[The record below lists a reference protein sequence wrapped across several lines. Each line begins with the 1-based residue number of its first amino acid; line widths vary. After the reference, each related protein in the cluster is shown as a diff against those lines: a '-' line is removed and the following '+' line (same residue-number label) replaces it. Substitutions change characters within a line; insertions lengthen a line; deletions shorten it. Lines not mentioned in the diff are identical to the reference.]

1 MWIDHKGIDLMQE
14 KNPIYDVLIHIVNT
28 RKVSDFHLHADRN
41 VQIRESGEIVPID
54 FVTTNEMLADLMR
67 GELGDEAF
75 AEFEQS
81 GDVDFAIQYEGQRFR
96 ANGYKQM
103 HGYAMVLR
111 VIVTEVP
118 HIDMLGLPP
127 AVHEVL
133 TEKSGLVLV
142 TGQTGSGKSTSLAA
156 MIDKINRER
165 NENIITVEDPVEF
178 VHQSKRSIITQRE
191 VGRDTKSFGAAL
203 KGALR
208 QDPDIILMGELRDY
222 ETVSMAM
229 TAAETGHL
237 VFGTLH
243 TNGAPE
249 TINRIIDVFPAEE
262 QAQARSQLSQSLR
275 LVMTQQLLKRKGG
288 GRVGAFEVMVC
299 IPSVANLIREAKI
312 VQIQTV
318 MQTGQQYGMVT
329 MDKYLELLH
338 ENDLIE

>member
-1 MWIDHKGIDLMQE
+1 ME
-14 KNPIYDVLIHIVNT
+14 NPIYKMLIETVQT
-28 RKVSDFHLHADRN
+28 RRVSDFHIHAN
-41 VQIRESGEIVPID
+41 KPVSIRESGEIVQLD
-54 FVTTNEMLADLMR
+54 LVTPQDMIADLLR
-67 GELGDEAF
+67 TELGDEAF
-75 AEFEQS
+75 EAFDKS
-81 GDVDFAIQYEGQRFR
+81 GDVDFAIQFEGQRFR
-96 ANGYKQM
+96 ANGYKMLQ
-103 HGYAMVLR
+103 GYAMVLR
-111 VIVTEVP
+111 VIVAEVP
-118 HIDMLGLPP
+118 HIDMLGLPK

-178 VHQSKRSIITQRE
+178 VHNSQKSIITQRE
-191 VGRDTKSFGAAL
+191 VGPHTKSFGSAL

-249 TINRIIDVFPAEE
+249 TINRIIDVYPAEE
-262 QAQARSQLSQSLR
+262 QPQARSQLSQSLQ

-288 GRVGAFEVMVC
+288 GRIGAFEVMVN
-299 IPSVANLIREAKI
+299 IPAVANLIREAKI
-312 VQIQTV
+312 VQIQTI
-318 MQTGQQYGMVT
+318 MQTGSQYGMIT
-329 MDKYLELLH
+329 MEKYLEMLQ
-338 ENDLIE
+338 ERDLIE

>member
-1 MWIDHKGIDLMQE
+1 MPIDL
-14 KNPIYDVLIHIVNT
+14 
-28 RKVSDFHLHADRN
+28 
-41 VQIRESGEIVPID
+41 
-54 FVTTNEMLADLMR
+54 VTPNDMIADLMR
-67 GELGDEAF
+67 QELGDEAF
-75 AEFEQS
+75 QAFDES
-81 GDVDFAIQYEGQRFR
+81 GDVDFAIQIGDQRFH
-96 ANGYKQM
+96 ANGYKM
-103 HGYAMVLR
+103 LRGYAMVLR
-111 VIVTEVP
+111 VIVSEVP
-118 HIDMLGLPP
+118 HIDMLGLPK

-156 MIDKINRER
+156 MVDKINRER

-178 VHQSKRSIITQRE
+178 VHQSKTSIITQRE
-191 VGRDTKSFGAAL
+191 VGPHTRSFGAAL

-249 TINRIIDVFPAEE
+249 TINRIIDVYPAEE
-262 QAQARSQLSQSLR
+262 QPQARSQLSQSLR

-288 GRVGAFEVMVC
+288 GRIGAFEVMVN
-299 IPSVANLIREAKI
+299 IPAVSNLIREAKI
-312 VQIQTV
+312 VQIQTI
-318 MQTGQQYGMVT
+318 MQTGQQYGMIT
-329 MDKYLELLH
+329 MDKYLEMLN
-338 ENDLIE
+338 ERDLIA

>member
-1 MWIDHKGIDLMQE
+1 M
-14 KNPIYDVLIHIVNT
+14 
-28 RKVSDFHLHADRN
+28 HAN
-41 VQIRESGEIVPID
+41 QKIQVREAGEISPLD
-54 FVTTNEMLADLMR
+54 FVATNDMLEDLLR
-67 GELGDEAF
+67 GELGEEAF
-75 AEFEQS
+75 AKFEKT

-96 ANGYKQM
+96 ANGYKMLQ
-103 HGYAMVLR
+103 GYAMVLR
-111 VIVTEVP
+111 VIITDVP
-118 HIDMLGLPP
+118 HIDMLGLPS
-127 AVHEVL
+127 AVHDVL
-133 TEKSGLVLV
+133 TKKSGLVLV

-178 VHQSKRSIITQRE
+178 VHHSKKSIITQRE
-191 VGRDTKSFGAAL
+191 VGRDTVSFGTAI

-275 LVMTQQLLKRKGG
+275 LVVTQQLLKRKGG
-288 GRVGAFEVMVC
+288 GRIGAYEVMVC
-299 IPSVANLIREAKI
+299 IPAIANLIREQKI
-312 VQIQTV
+312 VQIQTI

-329 MDKYLELLH
+329 MDKYIEMLEAKDML
-338 ENDLIE
+338 E

>member
-1 MWIDHKGIDLMQE
+1 ME
-14 KNPIYDVLIHIVNT
+14 NSIYKMLLDIT
-28 RKVSDFHLHADRN
+28 RTRRVSDFHIHAN
-41 VQIRESGEIVPID
+41 KPVHIRESGEIVPID
-54 FVTTNEMLADLMR
+54 LVVTNEMIADVMR
-67 GELGDEAF
+67 DQLGDEAF
-75 AEFEQS
+75 EEFNRY
-81 GDVDFAIQYEGQRFR
+81 GDVDFAIQLEGQRFR
-96 ANGYKQM
+96 ANGYKSIK
-103 HGYAMVLR
+103 GYAMVLR

-118 HIDMLGLPP
+118 HIDKLGLPQ
-127 AVHEVL
+127 AVHDVL
-133 TEKSGLVLV
+133 TLKDGLVLV

-178 VHQSKRSIITQRE
+178 VHESKKSIISQRE
-191 VGRDTKSFGAAL
+191 VGPHTNSFAAAL

-249 TINRIIDVFPAEE
+249 TINRIIDAYPAEE
-262 QAQARSQLSQSLR
+262 QPQARSQLSQSLR

-288 GRVGAFEVMVC
+288 GRIGAFEVMVN
-299 IPSVANLIREAKI
+299 IPAVSNLIREAKI
-312 VQIQTV
+312 VQIQTI
-318 MQTGQQYGMVT
+318 MQTGSQYGMVL
-329 MDKYLELLH
+329 MDKYIEMLQ

>member
-1 MWIDHKGIDLMQE
+1 ME
-14 KNPIYDVLIHIVNT
+14 NPIYKMLIETVQT
-28 RKVSDFHLHADRN
+28 RRVSDFHIHAN
-41 VQIRESGEIVPID
+41 KPVSIRESGEIVQLD
-54 FVTTNEMLADLMR
+54 LVTPQEMIADLLR
-67 GELGDEAF
+67 TELGDEAF
-75 AEFEQS
+75 EAFDKS
-81 GDVDFAIQYEGQRFR
+81 GDVDFAIQFEGQRFR
-96 ANGYKQM
+96 ANGYKMLQ
-103 HGYAMVLR
+103 GYAMVLR
-111 VIVTEVP
+111 VIVSEVP
-118 HIDMLGLPP
+118 HIDMLGLPK
-127 AVHEVL
+127 AVHGVL

-178 VHQSKRSIITQRE
+178 VHQSQRSIITQRE
-191 VGRDTKSFGAAL
+191 VGPHTKSFGSAL

-249 TINRIIDVFPAEE
+249 TINRIIDVYPAEE
-262 QAQARSQLSQSLR
+262 QPQARSQLSQSLQ

-288 GRVGAFEVMVC
+288 GRIGAFEVMVN
-299 IPSVANLIREAKI
+299 IPAVANLIREAKI
-312 VQIQTV
+312 VQIQTI
-318 MQTGQQYGMVT
+318 MQTGSQYGMVT
-329 MDKYLELLH
+329 MEKYLEMLK
-338 ENDLIE
+338 ERDLIE

>member
-1 MWIDHKGIDLMQE
+1 MEQT
-14 KNPIYDVLIHIVNT
+14 NPIYEMLMQIVNT
-28 RKVSDFHLHADRN
+28 RKVSDFHLHAGRPA
-41 VQIRESGEIVPID
+41 QIRESGDIVPID
-54 FVTTNEMLADLMR
+54 FVVTNEMLADLMR
-67 GELGDEAF
+67 TELGDEAF
-75 AEFEQS
+75 EAFDAS
-81 GDVDFAIQYEGQRFR
+81 GDVDFAIQYQGQRFR
-96 ANGYKQM
+96 ANGYKQLN
-103 HGYAMVLR
+103 GYAMVLR

-127 AVHEVL
+127 AVHKVL
-133 TEKSGLVLV
+133 TAKSGLVLV

-178 VHQSKRSIITQRE
+178 VHQSKKSIITQRE
-191 VGRDTKSFGAAL
+191 VGPHTNSFGAAL

-299 IPSVANLIREAKI
+299 IPAVSNLIREAKI

-318 MQTGQQYGMVT
+318 MQTGQQHGMVT
-329 MDKYLELLH
+329 MDKYLEMLH
-338 ENDLIE
+338 ENNLVE

>member
-1 MWIDHKGIDLMQE
+1 ME
-14 KNPIYDVLIHIVNT
+14 NPIYKMLLETVRT
-28 RKVSDFHLHADRN
+28 RRVSDFHIHGEKP
-41 VQIRESGEIVPID
+41 VHIRESGEIVALDLIA
-54 FVTTNEMLADLMR
+54 TNEMIADLMR
-67 GELGDEAF
+67 HELGDEAF
-75 AEFEQS
+75 EAFDS
-81 GDVDFAIQYEGQRFR
+81 YGDVDFAIQFEGQRFR
-96 ANGYKQM
+96 ANGYKTIK
-103 HGYAMVLR
+103 GYGLVLR

-118 HIDMLGLPP
+118 HIDKLGLPQ
-127 AVHEVL
+127 AVHDVL
-133 TEKSGLVLV
+133 TLKDGLVLV

-156 MIDKINRER
+156 MVDKINRER

-178 VHQSKRSIITQRE
+178 VHESKKSIISQRE
-191 VGRDTKSFGAAL
+191 VGPHTSSFAAAL

-262 QAQARSQLSQSLR
+262 QPQARSQLSQSLR

-288 GRVGAFEVMVC
+288 GRIGAFEVMVN
-299 IPSVANLIREAKI
+299 IPAVANLIREAKI
-312 VQIQTV
+312 VQIQTI
-318 MQTGQQYGMVT
+318 MQTGSQYGMVL
-329 MDKYLELLH
+329 MDKYIEMLQ

>member
-1 MWIDHKGIDLMQE
+1 MQE

-338 ENDLIE
+338 DNDLIE